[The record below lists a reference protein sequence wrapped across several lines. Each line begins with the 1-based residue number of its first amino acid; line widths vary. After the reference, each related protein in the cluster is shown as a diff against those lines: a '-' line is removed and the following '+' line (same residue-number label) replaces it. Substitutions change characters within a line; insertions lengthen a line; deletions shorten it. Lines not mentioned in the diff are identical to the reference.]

1 MKLRSLS
8 QRCGK
13 DSEQEIKTK
22 DVLQED
28 LDIDSQYTTDGET
41 EE

>member
-13 DSEQEIKTK
+13 DSEQEIKT

-28 LDIDSQYTTDGET
+28 LYIDSQYKTDGET